1 MPHREMQIKK
11 MRTDFS
17 NGFL

>member
-1 MPHREMQIKK
+1 

-17 NGFL
+17 YI

>member
-1 MPHREMQIKK
+1 

-17 NGFL
+17 F